1 MTRHMETSSL
11 FTPHI
16 TYDIM
21 AEWRI
26 SNEVPL
32 RELDGLD
39 HERCAA
45 LHNYIVELG
54 WTQRG
59 LALDTLDKRTWWQC
73 YGGDAALAST
83 AERLNPSVVSFLKAA
98 WQGFAMDSASN
109 PHLFHR
115 YLGGLSTPE
124 QLWRAMEF
132 DEEEEDSN
140 EPRYVLLYM
149 ANGALG
155 TTHPLGL
162 VLNQSE
168 ATAMQHMSIRDTEI
182 TMNGRQLWLPL
193 EVFLDGLVDMIEQGK
208 ILAVDA
214 TYSGEQERTEPWI
227 MPSYTERDLEE
238 SLQAFQQLVDT
249 IHDRMPSK
257 PQSVDQGL
265 LEMVTAGNPNILPA
279 NSFAHRFLAR
289 CPRPAFTYI
298 APGLSIAQ
306 NQPFAPASGQA
317 DTNTLFPL
325 LLFASTS
332 PAHQQSR
339 RAPWGE
345 QVRDSPF
352 ARNFINV
359 SSYPTGLYLS
369 ESDPHGPHPFEDGC
383 RLVLPFTLG
392 SHAFARTSDGALIG
406 EHVRQEGDEAAEL
419 EPKSADLYQLG
430 FNHFIA
436 AHDVQ
441 LKYVLGRWLEMV
453 EEGKWEVGEHGVV
466 GGVEK
471 WKEADTEEHW
481 AEYQLPMSW

>member
-1 MTRHMETSSL
+1 MAVMQLLRVQPSGSIRPWCLSL
-11 FTPHI
+11 KQ
-16 TYDIM
+16 
-21 AEWRI
+21 
-26 SNEVPL
+26 
-32 RELDGLD
+32 
-39 HERCAA
+39 
-45 LHNYIVELG
+45 LG
-54 WTQRG
+54 KDLQWTQ
-59 LALDTLDKRTWWQC
+59 LQTLTFSIGTW
-73 YGGDAALAST
+73 
-83 AERLNPSVVSFLKAA
+83 
-98 WQGFAMDSASN
+98 
-109 PHLFHR
+109 
-115 YLGGLSTPE
+115 GGLSTPE
-124 QLWRAMEF
+124 QLCRAIEYT
-132 DEEEEDSN
+132 EEEEDSN

-162 VLNQSE
+162 LLNQSE

-193 EVFLDGLVDMIEQGK
+193 EVILDGLVDMIEQGK

-227 MPSYTERDLEE
+227 MPSYTDRDLEE
-238 SLQAFQQLVDT
+238 SLQAFQQLVDA

-257 PQSVDQGL
+257 PQSVEKGL
-265 LEMVTAGNPNILPA
+265 LEMVTAGNPNILLA
-279 NSFAHRFLAR
+279 NSFAHQFLAQ
-289 CPRPAFTYI
+289 CPRPAFSHI

-317 DTNTLFPL
+317 DTNTLFPF

-352 ARNFINV
+352 ALNFNHI
-359 SSYPTGLYLS
+359 SSYLSGLYLS

-383 RLVLPFTLG
+383 KLVLPFTLG
-392 SHAFARTSDGALIG
+392 SNAFARTSDGALIG
-406 EHVRQEGDEAAEL
+406 EHVRREGDEAAEIEL
-419 EPKSADLYQLG
+419 KSAELYQLG
-430 FNHFIA
+430 YNHFIA

-441 LKYVLGRWLEMV
+441 LKYVLERWLEMV
-453 EEGKWEVGEHGVV
+453 EEGKWDVDEHGVV

-471 WKEADTEEHW
+471 WREADTEEHW
-481 AEYQLPMSW
+481 AEYQMLMSW

>member
-1 MTRHMETSSL
+1 
-11 FTPHI
+11 
-16 TYDIM
+16 M

-26 SNEVPL
+26 SDEVPL

-39 HERCAA
+39 HERCAT

-59 LALDTLDKRTWWQC
+59 LALDTLDRRTWWQC

-124 QLWRAMEF
+124 QLCRAIEYT
-132 DEEEEDSN
+132 EEEEDSN

-193 EVFLDGLVDMIEQGK
+193 EVILDGLVDMIEQGK

-227 MPSYTERDLEE
+227 MPSYTDRDLEE
-238 SLQAFQQLVDT
+238 SLQAFQQLVDA

-257 PQSVDQGL
+257 PQCRKRSTRDGDSRESEYPSRKQLRTSIPRPVYATCLQSHRPW
-265 LEMVTAGNPNILPA
+265 LEHRPKSTFRPGIRASGHQHPLPIPPLRKHIPSPPTIPTRTVGRA
-279 NSFAHRFLAR
+279 SARLAFRAQLQPHFIVPIRSLPQRKRSPRPPPIRRRLQTCSPIHPRVQRICAHQRRRAHRRA
-289 CPRPAFTYI
+289 CTT
-298 APGLSIAQ
+298 G
-306 NQPFAPASGQA
+306 
-317 DTNTLFPL
+317 
-325 LLFASTS
+325 
-332 PAHQQSR
+332 R
-339 RAPWGE
+339 R
-345 QVRDSPF
+345 
-352 ARNFINV
+352 
-359 SSYPTGLYLS
+359 
-369 ESDPHGPHPFEDGC
+369 
-383 RLVLPFTLG
+383 
-392 SHAFARTSDGALIG
+392 
-406 EHVRQEGDEAAEL
+406 
-419 EPKSADLYQLG
+419 
-430 FNHFIA
+430 
-436 AHDVQ
+436 
-441 LKYVLGRWLEMV
+441 
-453 EEGKWEVGEHGVV
+453 
-466 GGVEK
+466 
-471 WKEADTEEHW
+471 
-481 AEYQLPMSW
+481 